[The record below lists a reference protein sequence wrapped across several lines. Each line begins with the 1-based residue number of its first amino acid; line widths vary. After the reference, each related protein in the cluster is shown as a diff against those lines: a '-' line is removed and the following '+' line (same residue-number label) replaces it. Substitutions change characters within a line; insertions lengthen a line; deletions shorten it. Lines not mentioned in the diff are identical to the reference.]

1 MMRFKPFSLPWQL
14 KLQARS
20 VKGPQ
25 LRVTP
30 RYLSFDP
37 LETYASCDGGAG
49 GRGTRTFSS
58 TGCWGTDG
66 VYGELTAMRTKLP
79 FIEAWREEEGKK
91 AGLDGKGEGIEGKG
105 TRAPLAGEGDGPARK
120 KMSDS
125 FHSVILP
132 LGSDLWLLDNYI
144 TASGHIRLGAIFMD
158 LDALAGVISYKHTG
172 DSVMTVTAAVDR
184 ITLSRP
190 LLEICDLELSG
201 QVTFATGRSSMEV
214 SLQVAR
220 AFPPGAA
227 TNGARKREDIFMEC
241 AFTMVS
247 LDPVTKRA
255 VKIAG
260 VEPENEVERNL
271 YELGMRSYEKK
282 KREMGRALRSKEPDD
297 EESDLIHRLW
307 LKTLDYRDPN
317 TASLLPP
324 TCTRMSASKIQSV
337 QIMQPQYRNRH
348 NFMIFG
354 GFLLKSTFELAFTCA
369 SAISHSRPT
378 FIALDPSTFE
388 NPVPVG
394 SVLYVSAT
402 LAYCDRVLVGG
413 QGEGREDGDV
423 DGGTGGKGIKTRVQ
437 IRVDTRVKNVEHA
450 ETKPTGQFNYTFEVD
465 GVLQVLPESYED
477 FMVYLDARRRS
488 RGRGGVLVGDGGNGA
503 EGVDVGG
510 GRGDGGMKVL

>member
-1 MMRFKPFSLPWQL
+1 MR
-14 KLQARS
+14 
-20 VKGPQ
+20 
-25 LRVTP
+25 
-30 RYLSFDP
+30 
-37 LETYASCDGGAG
+37 
-49 GRGTRTFSS
+49 
-58 TGCWGTDG
+58 
-66 VYGELTAMRTKLP
+66 
-79 FIEAWREEEGKK
+79 
-91 AGLDGKGEGIEGKG
+91 
-105 TRAPLAGEGDGPARK
+105 
-120 KMSDS
+120 DS
-125 FHSVILP
+125 YHRVILP
-132 LGSDLWLLDNYI
+132 LGSDPWLLDNYI
-144 TASGHIRLGAIFMD
+144 TASGHIRLGAVFMD

-220 AFPPGAA
+220 ALPSGEESKEPR
-227 TNGARKREDIFMEC
+227 RKEDIFMEC

-247 LDPVTKRA
+247 LDPVTRKA
-255 VKIAG
+255 MKIAG
-260 VEPENEVERNL
+260 VEPENEAERNS
-271 YELGMRSYEKK
+271 YELGMRSYEKR
-282 KREMGRALRSKEPDD
+282 KREMGRGLRSKEPDD

-307 LKTLDYRDPN
+307 LKTLDYHDPN
-317 TASLLPP
+317 TPSVLPK

-369 SAISHSRPT
+369 SAISHSRPI
-378 FIALDPSTFE
+378 FIALDPSTFV

-413 QGEGREDGDV
+413 EEEGRVDEGV
-423 DGGTGGKGIKTRVQ
+423 DGKGVKTRVQ
-437 IRVDTRVKNVEHA
+437 IRVDTKVKNVEHG

-465 GVLQVLPESYED
+465 GIVQVLPESYEE

-488 RGRGGVLVGDGGNGA
+488 RGRGGVVVGDGGMGA
-503 EGVDVGG
+503 DRLEVGG
-510 GRGDGGMKVL
+510 GSGDGGMKVL

>member
-1 MMRFKPFSLPWQL
+1 MTRLKIPLNSTQSL
-14 KLQARS
+14 
-20 VKGPQ
+20 Q
-25 LRVTP
+25 LRAG
-30 RYLSFDP
+30 RL
-37 LETYASCDGGAG
+37 GAG
-49 GRGTRTFSS
+49 WGFRWGGYTRISNLGNNDTKRNFSE
-58 TGCWGTDG
+58 TKWMKTDG
-66 VYGELTAMRTKLP
+66 VYRELTATRMRG
-79 FIEAWREEEGKK
+79 A
-91 AGLDGKGEGIEGKG
+91 
-105 TRAPLAGEGDGPARK
+105 
-120 KMSDS
+120 
-125 FHSVILP
+125 ILP
-132 LGSDLWLLDNYI
+132 LASDPWLLDNYI
-144 TASGHIRLGAIFMD
+144 TASGHIRFGAIFMD

-214 SLQVAR
+214 SLQVCKAV
-220 AFPPGAA
+220 PSGQE
-227 TNGARKREDIFMEC
+227 KKIDDVFMEC

-247 LDPVTKRA
+247 LDPATKKA

-260 VEPENEVERNL
+260 VEPENEEERNL

-282 KREMGRALRSKEPDD
+282 KREMGRGLRSKEPDD

-307 LKTLDYRDPN
+307 LKSLDYHDPN
-317 TASLLPP
+317 TPSLLPK
-324 TCTRMSASKIQSV
+324 TCTRMSNSTIQSV

-402 LAYCDRVLVGG
+402 LAYSDRPLVGG
-413 QGEGREDGDV
+413 EGEGKMGGEEEEGNGEV
-423 DGGTGGKGIKTRVQ
+423 DKGKKSKTRVQ
-437 IRVDTRVKNVEHA
+437 IRVDTKVKNVEHG

-465 GVLQVLPESYED
+465 GILQVLPESYRE

-488 RGRGGVLVGDGGNGA
+488 RGRGGVVIEGVKGSVGVGVGAGKDKVGGGGDGGL
-503 EGVDVGG
+503 
-510 GRGDGGMKVL
+510 KVL

>member
-1 MMRFKPFSLPWQL
+1 MTRL
-14 KLQARS
+14 KIPNSKIRVDFLQSRALRLRLSNFNYNLIGNSHTARS
-20 VKGPQ
+20 
-25 LRVTP
+25 
-30 RYLSFDP
+30 
-37 LETYASCDGGAG
+37 
-49 GRGTRTFSS
+49 FSTS
-58 TGCWGTDG
+58 GHRETDG
-66 VYGELTAMRTKLP
+66 VYRELTAMRTRVP
-79 FIEAWREEEGKK
+79 FIEAWRGR
-91 AGLDGKGEGIEGKG
+91 GGER
-105 TRAPLAGEGDGPARK
+105 TGEGDGDGKRGGEEGMGEGKEGNVGKEGRGKDVGDGP
-120 KMSDS
+120 KMKRMGDS
-125 FHSVILP
+125 FHRVILP
-132 LGSDLWLLDNYI
+132 LASDPWLLDNYI
-144 TASGHIRLGAIFMD
+144 TASGHVRLGAIFMD

-214 SLQVAR
+214 SLQVCKAV
-220 AFPPGAA
+220 PSGQ
-227 TNGARKREDIFMEC
+227 ARKKDVFMEC

-247 LDPVTKRA
+247 LDPVTKKA

-260 VEPENEVERNL
+260 VAPENEEERKL

-282 KREMGRALRSKEPDD
+282 KREMGRGLRSKEPDD

-307 LKTLDYRDPN
+307 LKTLDYHDPN
-317 TASLLPP
+317 TPSLLPK
-324 TCTRMSASKIQSV
+324 TCTRMSNSTIQSV

-402 LAYCDRVLVGG
+402 LAYGDRPLVGG
-413 QGEGREDGDV
+413 EGEGGV
-423 DGGTGGKGIKTRVQ
+423 DEGMGEGEGEAGMDKGKGQKTRVQ
-437 IRVDTRVKNVEHA
+437 IRVDTKVKNVEHG
-450 ETKPTGQFNYTFEVD
+450 ETKPTGQFNYTFEVE
-465 GVLQVLPESYED
+465 GIVQVLPESYRE

-488 RGRGGVLVGDGGNGA
+488 RGRGGGVG
-503 EGVDVGG
+503 
-510 GRGDGGMKVL
+510 

>member
-1 MMRFKPFSLPWQL
+1 MMKLKSPPPLNFPLHSIKGSKLTPPYPNLIHLSTLKSCNSYGATGGMGRLRKFS
-14 KLQARS
+14 
-20 VKGPQ
+20 
-25 LRVTP
+25 T
-30 RYLSFDP
+30 
-37 LETYASCDGGAG
+37 
-49 GRGTRTFSS
+49 TR
-58 TGCWGTDG
+58 CCGTDG
-66 VYGELTAMRTKLP
+66 VYRELTAMRTKLP
-79 FIEAWREEEGKK
+79 FIEAWRREEGKK
-91 AGLDGKGEGIEGKG
+91 AGEKGEGEGIAKKLKLEEG
-105 TRAPLAGEGDGPARK
+105 SGNLVSRTGEGDGPGTKR
-120 KMSDS
+120 MRDS
-125 FHSVILP
+125 YHRVILP
-132 LGSDLWLLDNYI
+132 LGSDPWLLDNYI
-144 TASGHIRLGAIFMD
+144 TASGHIRLGAVFMD

-220 AFPPGAA
+220 ALPFGEESNEP
-227 TNGARKREDIFMEC
+227 RKKEDIFMEC

-247 LDPVTKRA
+247 LDPVTKKA
-255 VKIAG
+255 MKIAG

-282 KREMGRALRSKEPDD
+282 KREMGRGLRSKEPDD

-307 LKTLDYRDPN
+307 LKTLDYHDPN
-317 TASLLPP
+317 TPSLLPK
-324 TCTRMSASKIQSV
+324 TCTRMSTSKIQSV

-402 LAYCDRVLVGG
+402 LAYCDRVLVGDEE
-413 QGEGREDGDV
+413 EGRADEGV
-423 DGGTGGKGIKTRVQ
+423 EGKGVKTRVQ
-437 IRVDTRVKNVEHA
+437 IRVDTKVKNVEHG
-450 ETKPTGQFNYTFEVD
+450 ETKPTGAV
-465 GVLQVLPESYED
+465 
-477 FMVYLDARRRS
+477 
-488 RGRGGVLVGDGGNGA
+488 
-503 EGVDVGG
+503 
-510 GRGDGGMKVL
+510 